1 MINKEKNSLTSSIK
15 KLVAIMED
23 MHSISLIS
31 ANFDIRSSTKTS
43 LLMQLRTSEFE
54 IKKEL
59 MSQFW
64 KSMLL
69 NERQMTMDTNMS
81 IIINTI

>member
-1 MINKEKNSLTSSIK
+1 MMNNKEKNSLTSSIK

-23 MHSISLIS
+23 MHSIFLIS

-59 MSQFW
+59 MSQF
-64 KSMLL
+64 
-69 NERQMTMDTNMS
+69 
-81 IIINTI
+81 